1 MRRMIIAFASAA
13 LLSVVSSP
21 AVAAAS
27 SMTGEV
33 FAGTVN
39 YPQSSVTTCDATTVA
54 IHYGSINQPAT
65 GPYPGFYRE
74 TGNVVLTNGVITGWS
89 ASWSVAATAT
99 DEPYVG
105 GTKILQTAG
114 GGAVVCAAGTASTT
128 TALTAT
134 LQYSA
139 DVACCGAPPAGT
151 AAFVGPDSGV
161 ATVSLSFDTV
171 AKTGT
176 FNEAFGVTGS
186 EPGCDATGTGHDND
200 ECDQPAK
207 HHHHE
212 KPTR

>member
-1 MRRMIIAFASAA
+1 MFIAFSSAA

-21 AVAAAS
+21 AAAAAS
-27 SMTGEV
+27 SMTGEA
-33 FAGTVN
+33 FAGTLN
-39 YPQSSVTTCDATTVA
+39 YPQSSVTTCDATTIA

-105 GTKILQTAG
+105 GTKTLQTAG
-114 GGAVVCAAGTASTT
+114 GGAATCAATGASTT
-128 TALTAT
+128 AALTAT

-161 ATVSLSFDTV
+161 ATVSLTFDTA

-176 FNEAFGVTGS
+176 FNEAFGVAAR
-186 EPGCDATGTGHDND
+186 EPGCDTTGTGHDSD
-200 ECDQPAK
+200 ECDQAPK
-207 HHHHE
+207 RHHHQT
-212 KPTR
+212 PAR